1 MFSAPLPIA
10 PSRNALTSVLTA
22 ILQMIGRITG
32 PLVAVALVVLFAS
45 SLGLASKHAFS
56 VSFWPANGVLAG
68 LMVRRPQLHR
78 FQGWVGAGVGFM
90 AADVLF
96 GRTLTLAAFFAAA
109 NLFGTWTAT
118 TLLLRLDARDLRLR
132 RVHSVSRIFACL
144 VPASFAAALGGALL
158 VKVQF
163 GGSALQAL
171 LTWPASELVNYL
183 IILPAMLSLSAPNIE
198 STRQNSELPTIALR
212 SMWPGAAL
220 AASCIAAVVFDGPG
234 SIMFPMPALLLCA
247 LTYRTSTTAV
257 LTALLG
263 AGCLN
268 AIGLG
273 VVNIGQ
279 DMSIPAMVVSIR
291 IAVAFVVLVPLT
303 VSSAMA
309 VREDLLNKLRVAA
322 DHDGLTGLLNRRA
335 FEQRIEG
342 RLSAGPADGSTY
354 TLLWLDIDHFKSIN
368 DKYGHLAG
376 DLVLQDFG
384 AIARASCASNDLVSR
399 MGGEEFALLIAVA
412 DVGAAMAV
420 AEHLRNAFADHA
432 TMWNGVAIRA
442 TVSIGACHLG
452 HPREDLRQL
461 LLRLDEA
468 LYRAKRQG
476 RNRIVWSDG
485 KLEAEH
491 VSPRLL
497 KIA

>member
-1 MFSAPLPIA
+1 MFSAALPIT
-10 PSRNALTSVLTA
+10 PLRNALASLLA
-22 ILQMIGRITG
+22 GGLAKMGRITG
-32 PLVAVALVVLFAS
+32 PLVGVALVVLFAS
-45 SLGLASKHAFS
+45 ALGLASKHAFS

-68 LMVRRPQLHR
+68 LMIRRPQLHR
-78 FQGWVGAGVGFM
+78 FAGWIGAGVGFV
-90 AADVLF
+90 AADVMF
-96 GRTLTLAAFFAAA
+96 DRTLTLAALFAAT
-109 NLFGTWTAT
+109 NLFGTWAAT
-118 TLLLRLDARDLRLR
+118 TLLLRLDARDLQLR

-144 VPASFAAALGGALL
+144 VPASFAAAVGGAVL

-183 IILPAMLSLSAPNIE
+183 IILPAMLSLSAPNSE
-198 STRQNSELPTIALR
+198 ATSPVPGPTRVR
-212 SMWPGAAL
+212 RRHMWPVAAL
-220 AASCIAAVVFDGPG
+220 ATSCLVAVVFDGPG

-273 VVNIGQ
+273 LVDIGQ

-291 IAVAFVVLVPLT
+291 IAVAFLVLVPLT

-335 FEQRIEG
+335 FEQQMEG
-342 RLSAGPADGSTY
+342 RLSAAPGDGRTY
-354 TLLWLDIDHFKSIN
+354 ALLWLDVDHFKSIN
-368 DKYGHLAG
+368 DEHGHLGG
-376 DLVLQDFG
+376 DLVLQNFG
-384 AIARASCASNDLVSR
+384 AIARASCASNDLVGR
-399 MGGEEFALLIAVA
+399 IGGEEFALLIAVGDA
-412 DVGAAMAV
+412 GAAMAV
-420 AEHLRNAFADHA
+420 AERLRKSFADHA

-442 TVSIGACHLG
+442 TVSIGACHLV
-452 HPREDLRQL
+452 HAPEDLRQL

-476 RNRIVWSDG
+476 RNRIVWSDRIS
-485 KLEAEH
+485 EAE
-491 VSPRLL
+491 PLPQRLL